1 MAMISWTWFHR
12 LASPPYFYRLAGRLA
27 PWFGWAAALGLA
39 AGLYGGLWLS
49 PPDYQQ
55 GDCFRIIYMHVPSAY
70 LSMMCYAMIAV
81 ASFIGLVWRMKLA
94 HAVAAAAAPL
104 GASFTFLALVTGS
117 LWGKPMW
124 GAWWVWDGRLTSE
137 LVLLFLYFGFMAL
150 TRAYEDRRSGDRA
163 GAVLALVG
171 VVNLPIIH
179 YSVVWWTTLH
189 QPSTLFVGAGSDIA
203 PSMLVPLLIMIAA
216 FTCYFAASLL
226 KRIQLEI
233 LEREGDAGWIHDM
246 LERL

>member
-1 MAMISWTWFHR
+1 MATLSWTWFHR
-12 LASPPYFYRLAGRLA
+12 LASPPYLYRLAGRLA
-27 PWFGWAAALGLA
+27 PWFGWAAALGFA
-39 AGLYGGLWLS
+39 AGLYGGLWAS

-55 GDCFRIIYMHVPSAY
+55 GDGFRIIYIHVPSAY
-70 LSMMCYAMIAV
+70 LSMMCYALMAV
-81 ASFIGLVWRMKLA
+81 ASFVGLVWRMKLA

-124 GAWWVWDGRLTSE
+124 GTWWQWDGRLTSE

-150 TRAYEDRRSGDRA
+150 TRAYEDRRSGDKA

-179 YSVVWWTTLH
+179 YSVLWWTTLH
-189 QPSTLFVGAGSDIA
+189 QPATLFVGARSDIA
-203 PSMLVPLLIMIAA
+203 TSMLVPLLIMIGA
-216 FTCYFAASLL
+216 FTCFFAACLL

-233 LEREGDAGWIHDM
+233 LEREGDAGWIRDM
-246 LERL
+246 LEAP